1 MYSSNLICDIITYI
15 NDNINKEITITELA
29 NIFFYDKTYIMK
41 KFKKEIG
48 ISITNYINSIRI
60 YNSLTFFTYNN
71 YILSI
76 AFNNGFQSM
85 EYYSEIFK
93 KYIGVSPRKYKYFIS
108 YSNKLNLTD
117 EKIIRKSLLDLTL
130 LKNKI
135 DAYLT
140 NRKPSGKL
148 VKKISLK

>member
-15 NDNINKEITITELA
+15 NNNINKEITITELA

-48 ISITNYINSIRI
+48 ISINNYINSIRI

-76 AFNNGFQSM
+76 AFNNGFQST